1 VRLKKEQIE
10 KLAQVLLKEL
20 KDKGLAKFKAEEGKV
35 LARIQEAI
43 TADLEA
49 EDQLDREVHALMDQF
64 RRQIESGHLNERD
77 LFMKIKKELA
87 KKKKI
92 TL

>member
-1 VRLKKEQIE
+1 MRLKKEQVE
-10 KLAQVLLKEL
+10 KLSQILLKEL
-20 KDKGLAKFKAEEGKV
+20 SGKGLANFKVPEAKI
-35 LARIQEAI
+35 LARIQETI

-64 RRQIESGHLNERD
+64 RRQIQSGHLNERD

-87 KKKKI
+87 KKKKMV
-92 TL
+92 L

>member
-1 VRLKKEQIE
+1 MRLKKEQIE
-10 KLAQVLLKEL
+10 NLSQVLLKEL
-20 KDKGLAKFKAEEGKV
+20 KDKGLATFKAAEGKI
-35 LARIQEAI
+35 LARIEAAI

-49 EDQLDREVHALMDQF
+49 EDQLDREVHELMDQF
-64 RRQIESGHLNERD
+64 RRQIEAGHLNERD

-92 TL
+92 VL

>member
-10 KLAQVLLKEL
+10 KISQILLKEL
-20 KDKGLAKFKAEEGKV
+20 SDKGLANFKVPEAKV
-35 LARIQEAI
+35 LTRIQETI

-87 KKKKI
+87 KKKK
-92 TL
+92 LVL

>member
-1 VRLKKEQIE
+1 MRLKKEQVE
-10 KLAQVLLKEL
+10 KLSQALLREL
-20 KDKGLAKFKAEEGKV
+20 SDKGLAVLKADEGKV

-49 EDQLDREVHALMDQF
+49 EDKLDREVHELMDQF
-64 RRQIESGHLNERD
+64 RRQIETGHLNERD

-87 KKKKI
+87 KKKKMV
-92 TL
+92 L